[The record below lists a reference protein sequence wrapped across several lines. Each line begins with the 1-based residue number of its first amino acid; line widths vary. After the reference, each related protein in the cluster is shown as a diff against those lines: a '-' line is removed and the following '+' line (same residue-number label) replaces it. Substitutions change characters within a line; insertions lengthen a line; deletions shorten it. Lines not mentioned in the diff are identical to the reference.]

1 MSGAT
6 GEYQMAVRGYVY
18 VMSSKSFPGL
28 VKVGYSLK
36 EPTLR
41 AIELSSTGVPHP
53 FVVAYD
59 VLVFNPKEVEQ
70 AVHRKF
76 HGEGRHES
84 KEFFRT
90 SVAEAIARIKQVLVA
105 QKKDVLMENPLGGS
119 GALAAEPVEQRDGL
133 DESEEMYCPKCRAD
147 YKGRTKCMYCNVAL
161 IPKPKPIPIRI
172 PGKDTTKRTC
182 PKCGAIYEGVTH
194 CMYCKVRLINR

>member
-1 MSGAT
+1 
-6 GEYQMAVRGYVY
+6 MAVRGYVY
-18 VMSSKSFPGL
+18 VMTSKSFPGL
-28 VKVGYSLK
+28 AKVGYSLK

-41 AIELSSTGVPHP
+41 ATELSSTGVPHP

-76 HGEGRHES
+76 RGEGRHES

-90 SVAEAIARIKQVLVA
+90 SVAEAITKIKQVLIA
-105 QKKDVLMENPLGGS
+105 QKKDVLMENLTGPI
-119 GALAAEPVEQRDGL
+119 AAELGEQRSEV

-161 IPKPKPIPIRI
+161 MPKPQEVK
-172 PGKDTTKRTC
+172 KTC
-182 PKCGAIYEGVTH
+182 PKCGASSSTRTH
-194 CMYCKVRLINR
+194 CMYCNVALTER